1 MQYLNMVVDIDRR
14 ASDHIGWTS
23 AYGDREALPLRV
35 SADRQIVHA
44 MLNEVLATE
53 LVCVLRYRRYYFV
66 NEGFV
71 AEEMKHRFL
80 AYAKTEQEHADSL
93 AERIVQLGGA
103 PHFDPSDLA
112 VRSQSK
118 FNAGKTLHDMVGEDL
133 LFVRMAIESYTD
145 MMSYLKNQDR
155 TTVRMLDWILTGQI
169 EQGAE
174 LTAFFYSLPTVMPQ
188 VVKTL

>member
-1 MQYLNMVVDIDRR
+1 MRYLNNVVDIHRR
-14 ASDHIGWTS
+14 TSDQVEWTS
-23 AYGDREALPLRV
+23 GHVDQGVLPLRGSV
-35 SADRQIVHA
+35 DKRIVHA

-80 AYAKTEQEHADSL
+80 AYAKAEQEHADRL

-112 VRSQSK
+112 VRSHSK
-118 FNAGKTLHDMVGEDL
+118 YRAGKTLQDMVGEDL
-133 LFVRMAIESYTD
+133 QFVRMAIESYSD
-145 MMSYLKNQDR
+145 MMTYLKNQDR
-155 TTVRMLDWILTGQI
+155 TTVRMLHWILTGQI
-169 EQGAE
+169 EQGEE
-174 LTAFFYSLPTVMPQ
+174 LTAFFNSLLPPATADRE
-188 VVKTL
+188 

>member
-1 MQYLNMVVDIDRR
+1 MQYFNNVLDIHHGTSEHFEWPSRHVDR
-14 ASDHIGWTS
+14 GV
-23 AYGDREALPLRV
+23 LPPRDW
-35 SADRQIVHA
+35 ADKQIVHA

-66 NEGFV
+66 GARFV

-112 VRSQSK
+112 VRSHSK
-118 FNAGKTLHDMVGEDL
+118 FRAGKTLHDMVGEDL

-145 MMSYLKNQDR
+145 MMGYLKHQDR
-155 TTVRMLDWILTGQI
+155 TTVRMLHWILTGQI
-169 EQGAE
+169 EHGAE
-174 LTAFFYSLPTVMPQ
+174 LTAFFNSLPTVMGDRNR
-188 VVKTL
+188 